1 MKIDFEITYRG
12 ETVNLD
18 ETASQMVV
26 SFTLYDGNFPNG
38 GSGGAVDSVNGKTGT
53 VVLNA
58 DDIAETS
65 TRKWLTATLNGYYDS
80 AYAWVNTNGASV
92 LQSISDLTTALGNK
106 VDKVTGYGLSK
117 NDFTDALK
125 NAYDG
130 AVTNATNAVNWI
142 SSNGTNLLNHLVNTS
157 NPHNTTA
164 SQVGAYTTSQVDTAL
179 GLKANVTEVE
189 TILFK
194 TITPTVV
201 TGKTVETCI
210 YSIPLPVD
218 GLNYII
224 EVSSKAQ
231 ITLYGGSAISHR
243 LRVGTYL
250 SPIDGASGAD
260 AIGNQTVLGFKS
272 ESTGV
277 GFPVTRRFKYFGGST
292 GSIFGMQAS
301 IGINDDN
308 VSNSTSITLKSADLT
323 TQHYLYVSFN
333 PSIASGAIV
342 THLMLTIK
350 VIKI

>member
-38 GSGGAVDSVNGKTGT
+38 GSGTQVQSDWNETNTSQPSYIKNKPTIPSIDGLATETFVTGIT
-53 VVLNA
+53 
-58 DDIAETS
+58 DE
-65 TRKWLTATLNGYYDS
+65 
-80 AYAWVNTNGASV
+80 
-92 LQSISDLTTALGNK
+92 K
-106 VDKVTGYGLSK
+106 VDKVSGKGLSENDYTTAEK
-117 NDFTDALK
+117 NKLNGIQAGAEVNVNADWNATSGDAQIFNKPTIPDTSNFALK
-125 NAYDG
+125 
-130 AVTNATNAVNWI
+130 
-142 SSNGTNLLNHLVNTS
+142 
-157 NPHNTTA
+157 
-164 SQVGAYTTSQVDTAL
+164 
-179 GLKANVTEVE
+179 TEVP
-189 TILFK
+189 LVVFK

-224 EVSSKAQ
+224 EVSSRAQ
-231 ITLYGGSAISHR
+231 ISTFGGSAISHR

-277 GFPVTRRFKYFGGST
+277 GFPVTRRFKYFGGAT
-292 GSIFGMQAS
+292 GSIFGISAS
-301 IGINDDN
+301 ISINDDN
-308 VSNSTSITLKSADLT
+308 VSNTTSITLKSADLT

-333 PSIASGAIV
+333 PSITGAIV

>member
-1 MKIDFEITYRG
+1 MTIELTVYFLG
-12 ETVNLD
+12 EDVQLNTTV
-18 ETASQMVV
+18 VV
-26 SFTLYDGNFPNG
+26 EEVSIVVYDGYFSSG
-38 GSGGAVDSVNGKTGT
+38 GGGGAVDSVNGKTGT

-80 AYAWVNTNGASV
+80 AYAWVNTNGANV
-92 LQSISDLTTALGNK
+92 LQSISDLTTAIGGK

-179 GLKANVTEVE
+179 GLKANVTEVA
-189 TILFK
+189 TVLFK
-194 TITPTVV
+194 TITSTVV

-218 GLNYII
+218 GLNYRI
-224 EVSSKAQ
+224 EVSSQAQ
-231 ITLYGGSAISHR
+231 ISLMSGSAISHR

-301 IGINDDN
+301 ISTNDDN
-308 VSNSTSITLKSADLT
+308 VSASNSITLKSADLT

-333 PSIASGAIV
+333 PSVIGAIV